1 MSDKDVNDIKV
12 NNDFKVFDMNFR
24 NPKLKKLP
32 EDVIRRRMELY
43 LNFNQFYIKL
53 MPFITKNSLKKAN
66 SNMIKDNTDIK
77 SMILLSI
84 KNNILKNA
92 LQLLPTGSMQHIEIN
107 RLEARNFI
115 ERGEVDHTGEFT
127 IFGQLFT

>member
-1 MSDKDVNDIKV
+1 
-12 NNDFKVFDMNFR
+12 MNFR

-32 EDVIRRRMELY
+32 EAVIRRRMDLY

-53 MPFITKNSLKKAN
+53 MPYISKISLKKAS
-66 SNMIKDNTDIK
+66 SNIIKDNTDIK